1 MDPKATCE
9 LYARASVYAHFK
21 GDVADENGA
30 VSSSQSL
37 KTNSPLNTFKD
48 INMQTTKELQGR
60 ATANARAAQHLLN
73 EMGGQ
78 KWSQANQTIFDS
90 LVDES
95 ERAGALLELRRIE
108 GGSPVAKWAQQ
119 RAGLEQFLREG
130 KVSSAASAGLRN
142 AMSTTTPS
150 EGGYLVPTLVAAD
163 LVMLLKGYG
172 WMRQVADQITTS
184 TGATLAYPASDGTSE
199 SGELLTDNA
208 PSTNA
213 DMTFLARGLN
223 TCKVG
228 SKVFTVP
235 VELLQDSAVDLV
247 AMVLQRAAE
256 RIGRTQNQLF
266 TNGTGVAQPTGLV
279 TAASVGKVG
288 IAGQTLTL
296 IYDDL
301 ADLADSVDEAHLG
314 MPTKP
319 GMPQTTA
326 GWMLSQ
332 SMRKVVRKLKDSS
345 GRPIWTP
352 AIGSE
357 LPQLLDYPVF
367 VNSDMPSPGANAKS
381 VAFGNLRSYLIR
393 DALELKILRFDD
405 SAFALK
411 GQVGFL
417 AIARTGGNLLDT
429 GAVKLYQH
437 SAT

>member
-1 MDPKATCE
+1 MEAI
-9 LYARASVYAHFK
+9 R
-21 GDVADENGA
+21 
-30 VSSSQSL
+30 
-37 KTNSPLNTFKD
+37 
-48 INMQTTKELQGR
+48 ELQGR
-60 ATANARAAQHLLN
+60 VTANARAAKHLLN

-78 KWSQANQTIFDS
+78 KWSAANQAIFDA
-90 LVDES
+90 LVDEA

-119 RAGLEQFLREG
+119 RAGLEQYLREG
-130 KVSSAASAGLRN
+130 KVSASAAPGIRN
-142 AMSTTTPS
+142 AMSTTTGS
-150 EGGYLVPTLVAAD
+150 EGAFAVPTLVVAD

-172 WMRQVADQITTS
+172 WMRQVAGQITTT
-184 TGATLAYPASDGTSE
+184 TGAALAYPASDGTGE
-199 SGELLTDNA
+199 TGELLTENA

-213 DMTFLARGLN
+213 DMTFAARSLN

-247 AMVLQRAAE
+247 AMILQRAAE
-256 RIGRTQNQLF
+256 RIGRMQNQLF

-288 IAGQTLTL
+288 IAGQTTTI

-352 AIGSE
+352 AIGSD
-357 LPQLLDYPVF
+357 LPQLLDHPVWI
-367 VNSDMPSPGANAKS
+367 NTDMPAPAANAKS
-381 VAFGNLRSYLIR
+381 MAFGNLRSYMIR
-393 DALELKILRFDD
+393 DALQLTILRFDD
-405 SAFALK
+405 SGFALK

-417 AIARTGGNLLDT
+417 ALARTGGNLLDT

>member
-1 MDPKATCE
+1 MEAI
-9 LYARASVYAHFK
+9 R
-21 GDVADENGA
+21 
-30 VSSSQSL
+30 
-37 KTNSPLNTFKD
+37 
-48 INMQTTKELQGR
+48 ELQGR
-60 ATANARAAQHLLN
+60 AAANASAARHLLN

-90 LVDES
+90 LVDEA
-95 ERAGALLELRRIE
+95 ERAGALLELRRAE
-108 GGSPVAKWAQQ
+108 GESPVARWAQQ
-119 RAGLEQFLREG
+119 RSGLEQFLREG
-130 KVSSAASAGLRN
+130 KVSAAATRGIRN
-142 AMSTTTPS
+142 AMSTTTGS
-150 EGGYLVPTLVAAD
+150 EGGFNVPTLVAAD
-163 LVMLLKGYG
+163 LVMLLKGFG
-172 WMRQVADQITTS
+172 WVRKVAQQVTTT
-184 TGATLAYPASDGTSE
+184 TGAPLAYPTSDGTSE
-199 SGELLTDNA
+199 SGELLAENSA
-208 PSTNA
+208 STLA
-213 DMTFLARGLN
+213 DPTFAVRGLN

-235 VELLQDSAVDLV
+235 VELLQDSAIDLV
-247 AMVLQRAAE
+247 SMVLGRAAE
-256 RIGRTQNQLF
+256 RIGRMQNQLF
-266 TNGTGVAQPTGLV
+266 TTGTGISQPTGLV

-288 IAGQTLTL
+288 IAGQTTTI

-357 LPQLLDYPVF
+357 LPQLVDYPVF
-367 VNSDMPSPGANAKS
+367 VNSDMPGPGANAKS
-381 VAFGNLRSYLIR
+381 IAFGNLRSYLIR
-393 DALELKILRFDD
+393 DVLELKILRFDD